1 VNRPVTEILP
11 ELAGN
16 NRSEPTER
24 VIWEDVTIGALLSHQ
39 AGSGGVREFSA
50 NIKPCAKLMTLQ
62 HLRLLF
68 YARIILSQDAHLRV
82 WSVESYFMSYLTI
95 QLDFLA
101 YMKMNKRPVTLPYEV
116 PVYSDGGFAMLG
128 GVLQRLTGLPYND
141 AIKTILGKP
150 LGLNSSTSIEPKDND
165 RNVLVVPG
173 PAEVSSWG
181 QDKQVIAGCVDT
193 STFCSQWH
201 YLICSLELAVCTQT
215 VLICEDL
222 ACQS

>member
-1 VNRPVTEILP
+1 
-11 ELAGN
+11 
-16 NRSEPTER
+16 
-24 VIWEDVTIGALLSHQ
+24 
-39 AGSGGVREFSA
+39 
-50 NIKPCAKLMTLQ
+50 
-62 HLRLLF
+62 
-68 YARIILSQDAHLRV
+68 
-82 WSVESYFMSYLTI
+82 
-95 QLDFLA
+95 
-101 YMKMNKRPVTLPYEV
+101 MKMNKRPVTLPYEV